1 MSKTSIVLLIF
12 LSSLESFFLI
22 AYLLV
27 WLSGEF
33 DTWQYI
39 DCLRVFVTAG
49 MVLSAYAYK
58 IVEEDLFHNGVN
70 KG

>member
-1 MSKTSIVLLIF
+1 MNKTCMVLLIF
-12 LSSLESFFLI
+12 LSALKSLFLM

-39 DCLRVFVTAG
+39 DSLRVFVTAG

-58 IVEEDLFHNGVN
+58 IVEEDLLHYGVN
-70 KG
+70 KD

>member
-12 LSSLESFFLI
+12 LSSLESLFLI

-58 IVEEDLFHNGVN
+58 IVEEDLLHYGVN
-70 KG
+70 KD

>member
-1 MSKTSIVLLIF
+1 MEKVLLIF
-12 LSSLESFFLI
+12 LSLLKSLFLI

-49 MVLSAYAYK
+49 MVLSAYACR
-58 IVEEDLFHNGVN
+58 IVKERG
-70 KG
+70 